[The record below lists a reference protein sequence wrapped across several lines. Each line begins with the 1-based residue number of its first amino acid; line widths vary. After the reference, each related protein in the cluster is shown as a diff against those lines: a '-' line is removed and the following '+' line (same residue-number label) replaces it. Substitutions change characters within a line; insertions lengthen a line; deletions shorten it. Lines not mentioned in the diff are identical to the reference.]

1 MEIQTVPMLRQ
12 VVEAVKKI
20 QVKKRAGM
28 RWLEHDEAAKAHR
41 REIASTKALKD
52 LEALKT
58 GARAD
63 NYRTS
68 FFR

>member
-1 MEIQTVPMLRQ
+1 MEIHTVPRLKQ
-12 VVEAVKKI
+12 FVETVKI